1 MRKIFILVFLFCLS
15 PSIVFAQ
22 FRYDM
27 PTVCDTT
34 AKVIQSL
41 ETNFR
46 EQLTWSG
53 KHVNDNSVYSLWIN
67 KKDNSWTLLKM
78 TPEFSCIIGVGDQST
93 IRLGDPV

>member
-1 MRKIFILVFLFCLS
+1 MRKLLILVFLFCLS
-15 PSIVFAQ
+15 TSVVNAQ

-27 PTVCDTT
+27 PTVCDAT
-34 AKVIQSL
+34 AAIIKSL
-41 ETNFR
+41 ETNYR

-53 KHVNDNSVYSLWIN
+53 KHVNDNSMYSLWTN

-78 TPEFSCIIGVGDQST
+78 TPEFSCIIGVGDQSI